1 MIFMFSVL
9 YKQYIFYMYFRSSI
23 GLVYWMATINRQL
36 QQSNMLQPKVDCCCF
51 FDLAIT
57 KNYVRIEKWQEQKF
71 LFSCNTSCIIF
82 YFVREFCVYIFLC
95 ILLTYHI
102 QFPSIIE
109 FVWSWA
115 LNRLNNIYNN
125 QSNFCSLFWC
135 PDDDTGAQHPSPP
148 PAATSWPPPPPLST
162 GTDPA
167 SSWNGPG

>member
-1 MIFMFSVL
+1 MLNRTGVL
-9 YKQYIFYMYFRSSI
+9 DGNNKQIAPAKQY
-23 GLVYWMATINRQL
+23 VATKSWL
-36 QQSNMLQPKVDCCCF
+36 LLFLWSA
-51 FDLAIT
+51 DLAIT
-57 KNYVRIEKWQEQKF
+57 KNYVQIEKWQEQKF

-135 PDDDTGAQHPSPP
+135 PDDVTGAQHPSPPP

-162 GTDPA
+162 GTADPA
-167 SSWNGPG
+167 SSWNGPE